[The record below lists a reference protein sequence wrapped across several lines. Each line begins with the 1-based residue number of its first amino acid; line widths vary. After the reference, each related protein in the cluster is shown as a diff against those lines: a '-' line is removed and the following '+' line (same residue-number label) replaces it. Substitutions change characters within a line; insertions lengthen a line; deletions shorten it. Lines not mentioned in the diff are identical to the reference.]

1 MQCDWVGGENLV
13 QFLSVR
19 IHLSLLSIYSPG
31 GMNDFHITT
40 RRTAFAHTLLYEVFC
55 GRVFWNEGTEWDD
68 FWRTG
73 HFLFFY
79 IYYLFP
85 TCTVTDV
92 KEATETKKTKRVGD
106 IYACVRASERA
117 AISSE
122 CSSFPLCQR
131 LIVYYGS
138 GWVSCTFTLCDKTA
152 DHRVRFNHA
161 TTASSTF
168 TAFIYMLRRTHHI
181 LSTVTY
187 RDNTQAISISGVSAS
202 WVK

>member
-19 IHLSLLSIYSPG
+19 IHPLFLSIYSPG
-31 GMNDFHITT
+31 GLNDFHITT
-40 RRTAFAHTLLYEVFC
+40 RRPAFAHTLAYEVFC
-55 GRVFWNEGTEWDD
+55 GRVLDGARW
-68 FWRTG
+68 
-73 HFLFFY
+73 FLKDRS
-79 IYYLFP
+79 FP
-85 TCTVTDV
+85 FQTCTVTD
-92 KEATETKKTKRVGD
+92 
-106 IYACVRASERA
+106 CVRASERA

-161 TTASSTF
+161 ATASSTF
-168 TAFIYMLRRTHHI
+168 TAFIYTLRRTRHI

-202 WVK
+202 RVK